1 MKVDSYIYRN
11 TTSEVLVKRLDLSRK
26 RELISI
32 VMENTGVK
40 RNE

>member
-1 MKVDSYIYRN
+1 MKVDSYIHRN
-11 TTSEVLVKRLDLSRK
+11 TKSVVLVKTLDLSRK